1 MAKVN
6 SYSTERQ
13 AIETRFNNMF
23 DTLSVPVQYDNVK
36 GLQGGGDSIENTNRL
51 SYWVRHSIIGADS
64 RQVEVT
70 NERTRIFGLIV
81 VNVFAKEDTGSA
93 KAREIADEIFNIYDG
108 QLFDGIQ
115 CQATRLNQTPPFNGW
130 FQLTLTTEYYWDRC
144 K

>member
-13 AIETRFNNMF
+13 AIETRFNNLF

-36 GLQGGGDSIENTNRL
+36 GLQSGGDLIENTNRL
-51 SYWVRHSIIGADS
+51 PYWVRHSIIGADA

-93 KAREIADEIFNIYDG
+93 KAREIADQIFNIYDG
-108 QLFDGIQ
+108 ALFDGIQ

-130 FQLTLTTEYYWDRC
+130 FQMTLTTEYYWDRC